1 MCSATNAGWISVHY
15 GPGSILSALHK
26 WTPFNTHNNSMR
38 KVLVLS
44 PYSTCR
50 NWGSWKWSHL
60 ARANKGS
67 NGDVK
72 LDLCG
77 NKALKHKR
85 HLLPQIP
92 LWDGNEFILIG
103 WAPEEADQ
111 TGPRTPRSLE
121 TGVRRRHICWL
132 PAPAEQYWGR
142 GPRLVLTGS
151 RGHHGGQGVRF
162 QLLQSKSSWVAPLRK
177 RMLWVVSSLSL
188 QVSHLTDFGQSHS
201 WGVPTA

>member
-1 MCSATNAGWISVHY
+1 
-15 GPGSILSALHK
+15 
-26 WTPFNTHNNSMR
+26 MR

-50 NWGSWKWSHL
+50 NWGPWNWSHL

-92 LWDGNEFILIG
+92 LSDGNEFILIG
-103 WAPEEADQ
+103 WAPEEAGQ
-111 TGPRTPRSLE
+111 AGPRTPGSLE
-121 TGVRRRHICWL
+121 TGVRRRCNCWL

-151 RGHHGGQGVRF
+151 RGRHGGQGDRF
-162 QLLQSKSSWVAPLRK
+162 QLVQSKSSWVSPPHPPTGCFGWWAACYCRSAIWQRLWAVPL
-177 RMLWVVSSLSL
+177 LGSTHSVVSVIKKQIGL
-188 QVSHLTDFGQSHS
+188 QMNRGFAPSTLIKFSR
-201 WGVPTA
+201 